1 MRTSVQVIGGK
12 ELARKLAKLGDDVG
26 DALELAVGAGGHVIR
41 DEASRRAPKKTGTL
55 ARSITVE
62 TRKAR

>member
-1 MRTSVQVIGGK
+1 MNTSVRVIGGK
-12 ELARKLAKLGDDVG
+12 ELARALARLGDDVAG
-26 DALELAVGAGGHVIR
+26 ALELAVGAGGHVIR

-62 TRKAR
+62 TRRTR

>member
-1 MRTSVQVIGGK
+1 MNTSVKVIGGK
-12 ELARKLAKLGDDVG
+12 DLARALAKLGDDVA
-26 DALELAVGAGGHVIR
+26 DVLELAVGAGGHVIR

-62 TRKAR
+62 TRKVR